1 MVANRG
7 TNNQCGFTLLETI
20 LIVGLLAG
28 VYAYAVPQFGLFS
41 GLERSSTL
49 NRIAVDIRSAYD
61 TAVLTGKVH
70 RLVFNLSKGE
80 YWLEV
85 ADRNN
90 VYLSVDGQD
99 HDLSKDE
106 EEEQRLEFE
115 ESFSAYEDMLD
126 NPVRDPE
133 NDREIALITP
143 LVAAKKRLAHPKW
156 SIIKNLEW
164 QKRTVGPQLALIA
177 MQAEHHGQKQ
187 SVEDNDFAGDELQ
200 AYLYFFPEGY
210 VERAV
215 IHIVPVDGDVIDRN
229 ATPYTIRTKPH
240 EGIATVVAGR
250 EELDV

>member
-1 MVANRG
+1 MVVNRE
-7 TNNQCGFTLLETI
+7 TNRQGFTLLETI

-90 VYLSVDGQD
+90 VYLGVAGQGR
-99 HDLSKDE
+99 DLSKEE

-115 ESFSAYEDMLD
+115 ESFSAYEDMLA

-133 NDREIALITP
+133 SDKEIALITP
-143 LVAAKKRLAHPKW
+143 LVAAKKRLVAPKW
-156 SIIKNLEW
+156 SVIKNLEW

-177 MQAEHHGQKQ
+177 MQAEHHEQKQ
-187 SVEDNDFAGDELQ
+187 SVEDNDFDGDELQ

-215 IHIVPVDGDVIDRN
+215 IHLVPIDGDTIDRN
-229 ATPYTIRTKPH
+229 ATPYTVRTKPH